1 VTTSV
6 VAPATVVAKPVVAQP
21 RVLHPEKPTLR
32 LPAGVAPSS
41 YEIHATI
48 DPRDEVF
55 KAVTRIALK
64 LDAPVDRLWLNQD
77 GLDFGSVTVEL
88 GQRRLAATAKPE
100 ESNFVAIELPEPI
113 GPGPATLV
121 LETIGKLSRD
131 GDQGL
136 LVGTEDD
143 RDAVFSDFEPT
154 GARSAFPVFDEPCFK
169 VPWQLT
175 LTVPSGLI
183 ALSNTPVE
191 RERVTGA
198 VKTVTFARTAPMS
211 SYLLALAIGD
221 FDVVDAGKAG
231 TNQVPLRIVT
241 PKGQAARAAWA
252 VETFKEAV
260 ERSEAWFGTPIP
272 YGKIDLVAVTS
283 GGFSGAMENPGLITF
298 GSTLLL
304 SGATGDSIHRRRSF
318 VSTLVHELAHQWFGN
333 LVTAA
338 WWDDI
343 WLNESFAEHVML
355 DVTASWKPEW
365 EIGLERVSTRI
376 GAMSSDSLTSA
387 RRIREPIVTNDD
399 IANVFDT
406 ITYSKGASVLFMLER
421 WVTPATFRAG
431 VRSHL
436 RAHAHGNATAK
447 DFLAAMSA
455 AAGFEVS
462 APFTA
467 FADQQGVPLISWTL
481 NCTGAPS
488 VTLRQSR
495 YGPLGSSLPPMSWS
509 VPICMK
515 WEGGRQCTLLDGPEA
530 TVTLTTNECPT
541 WLVLNDEAM
550 GYFLES
556 PVSAATVLTPKLS
569 IEERVGLAD
578 NLSQLVQRGT
588 ASPAE
593 EFALVA
599 PFIEQGHPA
608 LVERAS
614 QIVRGYAP
622 ALPAGAKKKLAALT
636 RAQFGPAWKRVGLLA
651 KAGEAEAFT
660 LLRSDL
666 FFLLGTL
673 GEDHAIRAEAMKM
686 AKRWLRDRNSVSSE
700 LLGGALVIAGLA
712 NDRALIELAMAELRR
727 EPDRKN
733 RRHLTHLLGGVTDP
747 KLAERV
753 LGLLLDESL
762 DPREL
767 VGVAFELSES
777 DETREAV
784 LRWVKKNYDAWV
796 ELLPE
801 DWHASLVLLGT
812 GLCSKDR
819 RSEVVAFFEPRV
831 TKSPGGP
838 REFAMAM
845 EQYDQCV
852 AYRAVQVPAVV
863 RFLEGK
869 K

>member
-1 VTTSV
+1 
-6 VAPATVVAKPVVAQP
+6 
-21 RVLHPEKPTLR
+21 
-32 LPAGVAPSS
+32 
-41 YEIHATI
+41 
-48 DPRDEVF
+48 
-55 KAVTRIALK
+55 
-64 LDAPVDRLWLNQD
+64 
-77 GLDFGSVTVEL
+77 
-88 GQRRLAATAKPE
+88 
-100 ESNFVAIELPEPI
+100 
-113 GPGPATLV
+113 
-121 LETIGKLSRD
+121 
-131 GDQGL
+131 
-136 LVGTEDD
+136 
-143 RDAVFSDFEPT
+143 
-154 GARSAFPVFDEPCFK
+154 
-169 VPWQLT
+169 
-175 LTVPSGLI
+175 
-183 ALSNTPVE
+183 
-191 RERVTGA
+191 
-198 VKTVTFARTAPMS
+198 
-211 SYLLALAIGD
+211 
-221 FDVVDAGKAG
+221 
-231 TNQVPLRIVT
+231 
-241 PKGQAARAAWA
+241 
-252 VETFKEAV
+252 
-260 ERSEAWFGTPIP
+260 
-272 YGKIDLVAVTS
+272 
-283 GGFSGAMENPGLITF
+283 
-298 GSTLLL
+298 
-304 SGATGDSIHRRRSF
+304 
-318 VSTLVHELAHQWFGN
+318 
-333 LVTAA
+333 
-338 WWDDI
+338 
-343 WLNESFAEHVML
+343 ML

-399 IANVFDT
+399 IANLFDT

-673 GEDHAIRAEAMKM
+673 GEDPAIRAEAMKM

-796 ELLPE
+796 GMRKTVVWKQSHTPG
-801 DWHASLVLLGT
+801 ASKVLYQTKRFGKSRKARTRRCCWKSATASCPRASGWRSAARPSRPGT
-812 GLCSKDR
+812 PIRRCSPIWRPAIR
-819 RSEVVAFFEPRV
+819 RS
-831 TKSPGGP
+831 
-838 REFAMAM
+838 
-845 EQYDQCV
+845 
-852 AYRAVQVPAVV
+852 
-863 RFLEGK
+863 
-869 K
+869 